1 MIVSF
6 TGTQTGM
13 TQKQKYVL
21 EDLLDELHALELH
34 HGDCIGADEE
44 AHIIA
49 LIIGMRIVIHPPDDD
64 SKRAFCKLAAEV
76 REPKPYLVRNDDIAE
91 EGEVLIATP
100 KEYEEKVRS
109 GTWATVRYARK
120 KGRDIFIILPDG
132 RVIIG

>member
-6 TGTQTGM
+6 TGTQEGM
-13 TQKQKYVL
+13 TQRQKYAL
-21 EDLLDELHALELH
+21 EDLLDELVVIELH

-44 AHIIA
+44 VNLIA
-49 LIIGMRIVIHPPDDD
+49 LTIGIRIVIHPPDDD
-64 SKRAFCKLAAEV
+64 NKRAFCKGADEV

-100 KEYEEKVRS
+100 KEYKEKVRS

-120 KGRDIFIILPDG
+120 KNKNIFVIYPNG
-132 RVIIG
+132 RVKIG